1 MGTIEDLKN
10 PHPSANRGSPKESAL
25 RESSTEDSSTEDSS
39 TEDSSTEDASEET
52 SSQNSRGS
60 ARDRDANSGR
70 DRKRRITVTPNS
82 YDRLERAAE
91 KLGLSKAGVYNLAF
105 GRLVEQMELDV

>member
-25 RESSTEDSSTEDSS
+25 RESSTEDSS

-70 DRKRRITVTPNS
+70 DRKRRITVTNS

>member
-25 RESSTEDSSTEDSS
+25 RESSTEDSS

>member
-25 RESSTEDSSTEDSS
+25 RESS

>member
-25 RESSTEDSSTEDSS
+25 RESS

-105 GRLVEQMELDV
+105 GQLVEQMELDV

>member
-25 RESSTEDSSTEDSS
+25 RESSTEDSSTED
-39 TEDSSTEDASEET
+39 ASEET

-60 ARDRDANSGR
+60 AR

>member
-25 RESSTEDSSTEDSS
+25 RESSTEDSSTED
-39 TEDSSTEDASEET
+39 ASEET

-60 ARDRDANSGR
+60 ARDRGANSGR

>member
-25 RESSTEDSSTEDSS
+25 RESSTEDSSTED
-39 TEDSSTEDASEET
+39 ASEET

-60 ARDRDANSGR
+60 ARDRDANSVR

>member
-10 PHPSANRGSPKESAL
+10 PHPSANRGSPKESTL
-25 RESSTEDSSTEDSS
+25 RE
-39 TEDSSTEDASEET
+39 SSTEDASEET
-52 SSQNSRGS
+52 SSQNNRGS